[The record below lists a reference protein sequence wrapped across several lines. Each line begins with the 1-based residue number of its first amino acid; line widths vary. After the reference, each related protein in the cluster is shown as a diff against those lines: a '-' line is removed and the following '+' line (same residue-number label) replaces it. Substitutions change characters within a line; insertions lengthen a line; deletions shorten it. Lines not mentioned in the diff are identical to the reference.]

1 MGGGHSD
8 GCSSGCALPAKL
20 AVAFCFVR
28 LIMRPTERKGAILRP
43 MQADP
48 IEEWRKLREL
58 YSEMSDEELHEL
70 AIDFVDLTESA
81 QQVLRDEMKNRGLGE
96 PRAAGDASK
105 DSARLTPPGWD
116 PDVSRTNAAG
126 ANREGGLP
134 HEYTWK
140 TLLCACDEW
149 EEAWQISEALRRAGI
164 ESWMQGPGSGVRTD
178 LSTTGVLV
186 AADQLDEA
194 REIAARP
201 IPQEI
206 IDESKTDSS
215 EFEPPACPRCG
226 AGDPVL
232 EGVDPFNAWR
242 CEACGKQWT
251 ESTEDPNKTPEKTG

>member
-1 MGGGHSD
+1 
-8 GCSSGCALPAKL
+8 
-20 AVAFCFVR
+20 
-28 LIMRPTERKGAILRP
+28 

-48 IEEWRKLREL
+48 IEEWRELREL

-140 TLLCACDEW
+140 TLLCECEER
-149 EEAWQISEALRRAGI
+149 EEAWQIREVLRQAGI
-164 ESWMQGPGSGVRTD
+164 ESWIEGQGSRVWDGMGNPRI
-178 LSTTGVLV
+178 LV
-186 AADQLDEA
+186 AADQFEQA
-194 REIAARP
+194 REIATRP
-201 IPQEI
+201 IPQTIVEQSRMQVP
-206 IDESKTDSS
+206 DY
-215 EFEPPACPRCG
+215 EPPMCPSCG
-226 AGDPVL
+226 AEDPILEGADPV
-232 EGVDPFNAWR
+232 NSWR
-242 CEACGKQWT
+242 CERCGKQWIDPI
-251 ESTEDPNKTPEKTG
+251 EDQKDSPAQQD